1 VKDGLGGYG
10 TVLVLGGASD
20 IGVATARVLVARGT
34 RCVVLAGRNA
44 EELENAARTVRA
56 SGSVRVEAVAFDALE
71 TEKHRAFVRELV
83 EMYGDIDLA
92 LLAFGV
98 LGDQPASEDDPS
110 LALDVA
116 RTNYLGAVSVL
127 LPLAARMR
135 EQGYGS
141 IVVLSSVAGERGRRS
156 NFVYGSSKAGLDVF
170 CQGLADRLHGS
181 GVHLLVVRPGF
192 VRSKM
197 TSHLDAAPLSTT
209 PGKVAAATLC
219 GLRQGRETVWVP
231 AQLRWVMSA
240 LRHLP
245 RPVFRRLEI

>member
-1 VKDGLGGYG
+1 MRDGLGGYG

-20 IGVATARVLVARGT
+20 IGVATARALVRVCT
-34 RCVVLAGRNA
+34 RCVVLAGRRA
-44 EELENAARTVRA
+44 SELENSARAVRA
-56 SGSVRVEAVAFDALE
+56 SGTARVETATFDALE
-71 TEKHRAFVRELV
+71 TEKHEGFVRDVAEL
-83 EMYGDIDLA
+83 YGDIDLA
-92 LLAFGV
+92 VLTFGV
-98 LGDQPASEDDPS
+98 LGDQRAAEDDPS

-116 RTNYLGAVSVL
+116 RTNYLGAISVL

-135 EQGYGS
+135 EQGHGS
-141 IVVLSSVAGERGRRS
+141 IVVLSSVAGERGRCS

-181 GVHLLVVRPGF
+181 GVNVLVVRPGF

-209 PGKVAAATLC
+209 PDKVAAAILA
-219 GLRQGRETVWVP
+219 GLREGRDTVWVP
-231 AQLRWVMSA
+231 PALRWVMSA

-245 RPVFRRLEI
+245 RPLFRRLEI

>member
-1 VKDGLGGYG
+1 VRDGLGGYG

-20 IGVATARVLVARGT
+20 IGVATARALVANGT
-34 RCVVLAGRNA
+34 RQVLLAGRNA
-44 EELENAARTVRA
+44 GAMENAARNVRA
-56 SGSVRVEAVAFDALE
+56 AGPARVETAGFDALE
-71 TEKHRAFVRELV
+71 TEKHSAFVRDVAELH
-83 EMYGDIDLA
+83 GDIDLA

-98 LGDQPASEDDPS
+98 LGDQRATEDDPS
-110 LALDVA
+110 LALEVA

-127 LPLAARMR
+127 LPLAERMR
-135 EQGYGS
+135 EQGHGS

-170 CQGLADRLHGS
+170 CQGLADSLHGS
-181 GVHLLVVRPGF
+181 GVDVLVVRPGF

-197 TSHLDAAPLSTT
+197 TSHLEAAPLSTT
-209 PGKVAAATLC
+209 PGKVAAAIVG
-219 GLRQGRETVWVP
+219 GLRDGRETVWVP
-231 AQLRWVMSA
+231 GKLRWVMSA

>member
-1 VKDGLGGYG
+1 VRDGLGGYG
-10 TVLVLGGASD
+10 TALVLGGASD
-20 IGVATARVLVARGT
+20 IGVATARALVRDGT
-34 RCVVLAGRNA
+34 RCVVLAGRTA
-44 EELENAARTVRA
+44 SELENSARALRA
-56 SGSVRVEAVAFDALE
+56 SGTARVETAAFDALE
-71 TEKHRAFVRELV
+71 TEKHRGFVLDLAEL
-83 EMYGDIDLA
+83 YGDIDLA

-98 LGDQPASEDDPS
+98 LGDQRAAEDDP
-110 LALDVA
+110 AIAIDVA

-127 LPLAARMR
+127 LALAARMR
-135 EQGYGS
+135 EQGHGS

-181 GVHLLVVRPGF
+181 GVDVLVVRPGF

-209 PGKVAAATLC
+209 PGKVAAAIVA
-219 GLRQGRETVWVP
+219 GLRDGRHTVWVP
-231 AQLRWVMSA
+231 SALRWVMSA

-245 RPVFRRLEI
+245 RALFRRLEI